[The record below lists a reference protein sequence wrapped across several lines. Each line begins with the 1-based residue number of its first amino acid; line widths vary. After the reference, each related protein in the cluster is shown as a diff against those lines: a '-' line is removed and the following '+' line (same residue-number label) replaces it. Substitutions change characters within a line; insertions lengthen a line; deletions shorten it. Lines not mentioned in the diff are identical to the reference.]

1 MKIKVITRKVSGS
14 TLPPLPSSRKKQR
27 IPNKLVWT
35 CVILL
40 AVGLGAGR
48 LMDNEDQREAV
59 HGLSAERV
67 VVRHVPEI
75 PEITRT
81 FHAPEPA
88 AQASEEDTDTQT
100 FEADIHEERTREV
113 EKTPE
118 PVQVPKV
125 NPVDKDE
132 PETTS
137 PDPKEEE
144 RPVEPWQAD
153 RVYQPGDYVRYED
166 RVYVAER
173 ENQGI
178 QPGAGLNGDE
188 ENPWKQ
194 VER

>member
-1 MKIKVITRKVSGS
+1 LKIRVVTRKVSGS
-14 TLPPLPSSRKKQR
+14 TLPPLPSPRKKQR

-35 CVILL
+35 CVVLL

-48 LMDNEDQREAV
+48 LMDNEEQREAV

-81 FHAPEPA
+81 FHAPEPV
-88 AQASEEDTDTQT
+88 AQASEEDTDVKT
-100 FEADIHEERTREV
+100 FEADMHEERTREV

-125 NPVDKDE
+125 NRVDKDE

-178 QPGAGLNGDE
+178 PPETGLFGDE

-194 VER
+194 VEQ

>member
-1 MKIKVITRKVSGS
+1 
-14 TLPPLPSSRKKQR
+14 
-27 IPNKLVWT
+27 
-35 CVILL
+35 
-40 AVGLGAGR
+40 
-48 LMDNEDQREAV
+48 
-59 HGLSAERV
+59 

-81 FHAPEPA
+81 FHAPEPV
-88 AQASEEDTDTQT
+88 AQASQEVSDVKT
-100 FEADIHEERTREV
+100 FEADMHEEKTREV

-118 PVQVPKV
+118 SVQKPKV

-144 RPVEPWQAD
+144 RSVEPWQAD

-178 QPGAGLNGDE
+178 PPETGLFGDE
-188 ENPWKQ
+188 RNPWKQ
-194 VER
+194 VEQ